1 MQYKICKDKIL
12 CVRELGEM
20 MVTNEEMSDNLNWLT
35 TQNRNLLSR
44 VQQLEAILNAVQE
57 QSPEALSFL
66 QEAQARQEMGGKVR
80 DGEELTEEGKEEE
93 DTKEEDSK

>member
-1 MQYKICKDKIL
+1 
-12 CVRELGEM
+12 M
-20 MVTNEEMSDNLNWLT
+20 METNQEMSDNLNWLT

-66 QEAQARQEMGGKVR
+66 QEAPARQEMGEEVR
-80 DGEELTEEGKEEE
+80 EGEELTEEGEEE
-93 DTKEEDSK
+93 KEEDEA